1 MGKYSGVI
9 KHSGSMPT
17 KHYDHNCG
25 GKLYVDAER
34 FLEPEDVLFAGSFFG
49 RVTMPPGSSIGYHEQ
64 NCTPAG
70 DFEIY
75 YIISGKYLATFNGKE
90 EELGPGDVMICM
102 NGDWNGM
109 ENIGEEEGV
118 CLAMILTG
126 KKEEE

>member
-90 EELGPGDVMICM
+90 EELGP
-102 NGDWNGM
+102 
-109 ENIGEEEGV
+109 
-118 CLAMILTG
+118 
-126 KKEEE
+126 